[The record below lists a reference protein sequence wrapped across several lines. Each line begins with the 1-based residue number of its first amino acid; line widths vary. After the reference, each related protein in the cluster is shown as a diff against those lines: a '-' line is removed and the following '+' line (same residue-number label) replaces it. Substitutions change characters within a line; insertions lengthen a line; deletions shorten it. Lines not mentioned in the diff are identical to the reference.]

1 VQRHEEANVTGP
13 RPESAGESAV
23 TADPPLVTSAP
34 PVLSRATAAIVSA
47 AAGLT
52 FALLTIRVARQGPAV
67 PRVDE
72 HIHSWVISHRGPGS
86 VTFARTVTWG
96 GVTTVA
102 LPALVLAGA
111 VAARGGRDIKR
122 RLQSGLLLAC
132 VAGAGAY
139 VAARINAF
147 AGRGRPPVAD
157 WAGAAGGSAFPSGH
171 TTTAALFAALGAWA
185 IAARVHAGW
194 PRRALWAGA
203 VVYAAAVGW
212 SRVWLAVHWPTDVIG
227 GWLYGLAWFAGSIV
241 VILTLRRRS
250 VDRRAARLEA

>member
-1 VQRHEEANVTGP
+1 V
-13 RPESAGESAV
+13 
-23 TADPPLVTSAP
+23 DPPLVTSAP
-34 PVLSRATAAIVSA
+34 PVLSRGTAAIVSA

-52 FALLTIRVARQGPAV
+52 FVLLTTWVARQGPAV

-86 VTFARTVTWG
+86 VTFARAVTWG

-122 RLQSGLLLAC
+122 RLQSGLLLVC
-132 VAGAGAY
+132 VAGAGVY
-139 VAARINAF
+139 VKAPINAF

-171 TTTAALFAALGAWA
+171 TTTAARYSRPWVPGPSLPESTRAGLVTRSGLEPLFTPS
-185 IAARVHAGW
+185 R
-194 PRRALWAGA
+194 WAGRGP
-203 VVYAAAVGW
+203 GW
-212 SRVWLAVHWPTDVIG
+212 QCTGPLMSSV
-227 GWLYGLAWFAGSIV
+227 AGSTA
-241 VILTLRRRS
+241 LPGS
-250 VDRRAARLEA
+250 PAASL

>member
-1 VQRHEEANVTGP
+1 MQRQEEANVTGP

-23 TADPPLVTSAP
+23 TADLPLVTSAP

-52 FALLTIRVARQGPAV
+52 FALLTIWVARQGPAV

-72 HIHSWVISHRGPGS
+72 PIHSWVISHRGPGS
-86 VTFARTVTWG
+86 VTFARAVTWG

-122 RLQSGLLLAC
+122 RLESGLLLVC
-132 VAGAGAY
+132 VAGAGVYAE
-139 VAARINAF
+139 ARINAF

-171 TTTAALFAALGAWA
+171 TTNRDAVRGPGCLGH
-185 IAARVHAGW
+185 RCPS
-194 PRRALWAGA
+194 PRGLASSCGL
-203 VVYAAAVGW
+203 GW
-212 SRVWLAVHWPTDVIG
+212 SRC
-227 GWLYGLAWFAGSIV
+227 
-241 VILTLRRRS
+241 LRRRGGLVAGLAGS
-250 VDRRAARLEA
+250 ALAH

>member
-72 HIHSWVISHRGPGS
+72 HIHSWVISRRGPGS
-86 VTFARTVTWG
+86 VTFARAVTWG

-102 LPALVLAGA
+102 LPLWSSTALPGSP
-111 VAARGGRDIKR
+111 AAS
-122 RLQSGLLLAC
+122 L
-132 VAGAGAY
+132 
-139 VAARINAF
+139 
-147 AGRGRPPVAD
+147 
-157 WAGAAGGSAFPSGH
+157 
-171 TTTAALFAALGAWA
+171 
-185 IAARVHAGW
+185 
-194 PRRALWAGA
+194 
-203 VVYAAAVGW
+203 
-212 SRVWLAVHWPTDVIG
+212 
-227 GWLYGLAWFAGSIV
+227 
-241 VILTLRRRS
+241 
-250 VDRRAARLEA
+250 